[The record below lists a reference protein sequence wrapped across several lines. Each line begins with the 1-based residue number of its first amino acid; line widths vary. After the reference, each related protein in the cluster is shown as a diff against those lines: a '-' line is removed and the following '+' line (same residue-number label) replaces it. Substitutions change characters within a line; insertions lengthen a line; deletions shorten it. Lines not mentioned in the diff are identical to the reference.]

1 MGCNI
6 IQGSGEYDMQYVLHM
21 YCISYPGS
29 KIAQTLPQAH
39 DKVRHRRHHCVDKS
53 ISDPRLVQGK
63 TCLHLVDIRRELGP
77 LWCETNLANT
87 ELSLHKAFRGRA
99 GKVRSCQL
107 GECRVLMFVD
117 LPPLEHVNMLV
128 QKQSPALRLGVTVIS
143 EPQGGFPS
151 VTL

>member
-1 MGCNI
+1 MICN
-6 IQGSGEYDMQYVLHM
+6 M
-21 YCISYPGS
+21 YCICIAYPTQVLKLRKHFPKRTTKFVIGDTTVWTRVS
-29 KIAQTLPQAH
+29 LIHPCSGQDLE
-39 DKVRHRRHHCVDKS
+39 
-53 ISDPRLVQGK
+53 
-63 TCLHLVDIRRELGP
+63 DIRRELGP